1 MGGQHTERLQQTGR
15 GLIWLGYSLCCVWLA
30 LALAW
35 WLYARIDYSYPL
47 WYDMLDIDRHIAEYA
62 PHNAR
67 KPGFAQLPP
76 EQHYQAFAQISRAV
90 HDNGKGLG
98 EIVYRGPGGRDIRLL
113 DRDERVHL
121 EDVARLLRLGG
132 YSALIALL
140 GWLPLAMALARTG
153 LPGWRARL
161 AGAALMSVAMVGI
174 RSISDTEPPRR
185 TVFWFGVFSSLIS
198 AVPLL
203 WVRPLPGPEHWP
215 WLVAIGVVATAAQIT
230 MTTAYKLAS
239 PGRIGIYNY
248 TSVVWAALLG
258 LVFWAEALHWSTLVG
273 TALIFAAGVWNLER
287 KGRVSA
293 AHDVPVVSSQ
303 TAPDK
308 SSGNPLS

>member
-1 MGGQHTERLQQTGR
+1 MQNQVGR
-15 GLIWLGYSLCCVWLA
+15 GALLLIFSELLLA
-30 LALAW
+30 VMAAMVKHVSQ
-35 WLYARIDYSYPL
+35 D
-47 WYDMLDIDRHIAEYA
+47 
-62 PHNAR
+62 
-67 KPGFAQLPP
+67 LPP
-76 EQHYQAFAQISRAV
+76 EVVTFFRNLLGLAV
-90 HDNGKGLG
+90 LLPFLLQRGGLHAMAT
-98 EIVYRGPGGRDIRLL
+98 R
-113 DRDERVHL
+113 
-121 EDVARLLRLGG
+121 RLGG
-132 YSALIALL
+132 HLIRAVAGLAAMYCYFYTIAHIPLAEAVLVKMTTPFLMPLIAWLWL
-140 GWLPLAMALARTG
+140 GDRIGARTLLAIMLG
-153 LPGWRARL
+153 FVGVSFVLRPVHGHFDPVHLVAL
-161 AGAALMSVAMVGI
+161 AGAALVSVAMVGI

-303 TAPDK
+303 TAPD
-308 SSGNPLS
+308 

>member
-1 MGGQHTERLQQTGR
+1 MQNQVGR
-15 GLIWLGYSLCCVWLA
+15 GALLLIFSELLLA
-30 LALAW
+30 VMAAMVKHVSQ
-35 WLYARIDYSYPL
+35 D
-47 WYDMLDIDRHIAEYA
+47 
-62 PHNAR
+62 
-67 KPGFAQLPP
+67 LPP
-76 EQHYQAFAQISRAV
+76 EVVTFFRNLLGLAV
-90 HDNGKGLG
+90 LLPFLLQRGGLHAMAT
-98 EIVYRGPGGRDIRLL
+98 R
-113 DRDERVHL
+113 
-121 EDVARLLRLGG
+121 RLGG
-132 YSALIALL
+132 HLIRAVAGLAAMYCYFYTIAHIPLAEAVLVKMTTPFLMPLIAWLWL
-140 GWLPLAMALARTG
+140 GDRIGARTLLAIMLG
-153 LPGWRARL
+153 FVGVSFVLRPVPGHFDPVHLVAL

-303 TAPDK
+303 TVPDK
-308 SSGNPLS
+308 SSGTRLS

>member
-1 MGGQHTERLQQTGR
+1 MQNQLGR
-15 GLIWLGYSLCCVWLA
+15 GALLLIFSELLLA
-30 LALAW
+30 IMAAMVKHVSQ
-35 WLYARIDYSYPL
+35 D
-47 WYDMLDIDRHIAEYA
+47 
-62 PHNAR
+62 
-67 KPGFAQLPP
+67 LPP
-76 EQHYQAFAQISRAV
+76 EVVTFFRNLLGLAV
-90 HDNGKGLG
+90 LLPFLLQRGGLHAMAT
-98 EIVYRGPGGRDIRLL
+98 R
-113 DRDERVHL
+113 
-121 EDVARLLRLGG
+121 RLGG
-132 YSALIALL
+132 HLIRAAAGLAAMYCYFYTIAHIPLAEAVLVKMTTPFLMPLIAWLWLGDRIGPRTLL
-140 GWLPLAMALARTG
+140 AIMLGFVGVSFVLRPV
-153 LPGWRARL
+153 PGHFDPVHLVAL

-273 TALIFAAGVWNLER
+273 TALIFIAGLWNLDR
-287 KGRVSA
+287 RRGLNA
-293 AHDVPVVSSQ
+293 APEVQAVSSQ
-303 TAPDK
+303 TAPDR
-308 SSGNPLS
+308 SSETRQS

>member
-1 MGGQHTERLQQTGR
+1 MQNQVGR
-15 GLIWLGYSLCCVWLA
+15 GALLLIFSELLLA
-30 LALAW
+30 VMAAMVKHVSQ
-35 WLYARIDYSYPL
+35 D
-47 WYDMLDIDRHIAEYA
+47 
-62 PHNAR
+62 
-67 KPGFAQLPP
+67 LPP
-76 EQHYQAFAQISRAV
+76 EVVTFFRNLLGLAV
-90 HDNGKGLG
+90 LLPFLLQRGGLHAMAT
-98 EIVYRGPGGRDIRLL
+98 R
-113 DRDERVHL
+113 
-121 EDVARLLRLGG
+121 RLGG
-132 YSALIALL
+132 HLIRAVAGLAAMYCYFYTIAHIPLAEAVLVKMTTPFLMPLIAWLWL
-140 GWLPLAMALARTG
+140 GDRIGARTLLAIMLG
-153 LPGWRARL
+153 FVGVSFVLRPVPGHFDPVHLVAL

>member
-47 WYDMLDIDRHIAEYA
+47 WYDVLDIDRHIAEYA

-98 EIVYRGPGGRDIRLL
+98 EIVYRGPGGRDIPLL

-132 YSALIALL
+132 YASLIALL
-140 GWLPLAMALARTG
+140 GWVPLALALARTG

-161 AGAALMSVAMVGI
+161 AGAALM
-174 RSISDTEPPRR
+174 
-185 TVFWFGVFSSLIS
+185 
-198 AVPLL
+198 
-203 WVRPLPGPEHWP
+203 
-215 WLVAIGVVATAAQIT
+215 
-230 MTTAYKLAS
+230 AS
-239 PGRIGIYNY
+239 PVGL
-248 TSVVWAALLG
+248 WLLVSG
-258 LVFWAEALHWSTLVG
+258 PKAVFYQFHIWLFPPENPWFFYWEESLMSTLMKAPYLFGGIAVVLAVAAVLMTPLWYVTG
-273 TALIFAAGVWNLER
+273 RALARRFG
-287 KGRVSA
+287 G
-293 AHDVPVVSSQ
+293 AH
-303 TAPDK
+303 A
-308 SSGNPLS
+308 

>member
-1 MGGQHTERLQQTGR
+1 MQNQIGR
-15 GLIWLGYSLCCVWLA
+15 GALLLIFSELLLA
-30 LALAW
+30 IMAAMVKHVSQ
-35 WLYARIDYSYPL
+35 D
-47 WYDMLDIDRHIAEYA
+47 
-62 PHNAR
+62 
-67 KPGFAQLPP
+67 LPP
-76 EQHYQAFAQISRAV
+76 EVVTFFRNLLGLAVLLPFLLQRGGLRAMAT
-90 HDNGKGLG
+90 
-98 EIVYRGPGGRDIRLL
+98 R
-113 DRDERVHL
+113 
-121 EDVARLLRLGG
+121 RLGG
-132 YSALIALL
+132 HLIRAVAGLAAMYCYFYTIAHIPLAEAVLVKMTTPFLMPLIAWLWLGDRIGPRTLL
-140 GWLPLAMALARTG
+140 AIMLGFVGVSFVLRPV
-153 LPGWRARL
+153 PGHFDPVHLVAL

-293 AHDVPVVSSQ
+293 AHDAPVASSQ
-303 TAPDK
+303 TAPDT

>member
-1 MGGQHTERLQQTGR
+1 MQNQVGR
-15 GLIWLGYSLCCVWLA
+15 GALLLIFSALLLA
-30 LALAW
+30 VMAAMVKHVSQ
-35 WLYARIDYSYPL
+35 D
-47 WYDMLDIDRHIAEYA
+47 
-62 PHNAR
+62 
-67 KPGFAQLPP
+67 LPP
-76 EQHYQAFAQISRAV
+76 EVVTFFRNLLGLAV
-90 HDNGKGLG
+90 LLPFLLQRGGLHAMAT
-98 EIVYRGPGGRDIRLL
+98 R
-113 DRDERVHL
+113 
-121 EDVARLLRLGG
+121 RLGG
-132 YSALIALL
+132 HLIRAVAGLAAMYCYFYTIAHIPLAEAVLVKMTTPFLMPLIAWLWL
-140 GWLPLAMALARTG
+140 GDRIGARTLLAIMLG
-153 LPGWRARL
+153 FVGVSFVLRPVPGHFDPVHLVAL

-308 SSGNPLS
+308 SSGTRLS

>member
-1 MGGQHTERLQQTGR
+1 MQNQVGR
-15 GLIWLGYSLCCVWLA
+15 GALLLIFSELLLA
-30 LALAW
+30 IMAAMVKHVSQ
-35 WLYARIDYSYPL
+35 D
-47 WYDMLDIDRHIAEYA
+47 
-62 PHNAR
+62 
-67 KPGFAQLPP
+67 LPP
-76 EQHYQAFAQISRAV
+76 EVVTFFRNLLGLAV
-90 HDNGKGLG
+90 LLPFLLQRGGLHAMAT
-98 EIVYRGPGGRDIRLL
+98 R
-113 DRDERVHL
+113 
-121 EDVARLLRLGG
+121 RLGG
-132 YSALIALL
+132 HLIRAAAGLAAMYCYFYTIAHIPLAEAVLVKMTTPFLMPLIAWLWLGDRIGPRTLL
-140 GWLPLAMALARTG
+140 AIMLGFVGVSFVLRPV
-153 LPGWRARL
+153 PGHFDPVHLVAL

-273 TALIFAAGVWNLER
+273 TALIFIAGLWNLDR
-287 KGRVSA
+287 RRGLNA
-293 AHDVPVVSSQ
+293 APEVQAVSSQ
-303 TAPDK
+303 TAPGR
-308 SSGNPLS
+308 SSETRQS

>member
-1 MGGQHTERLQQTGR
+1 MQNQVGR
-15 GLIWLGYSLCCVWLA
+15 GALLLIFSELLLA
-30 LALAW
+30 VMAAMVKHVSQ
-35 WLYARIDYSYPL
+35 D
-47 WYDMLDIDRHIAEYA
+47 
-62 PHNAR
+62 
-67 KPGFAQLPP
+67 LPP
-76 EQHYQAFAQISRAV
+76 EVVTFFRNLLGLAV
-90 HDNGKGLG
+90 LLPFLLQRGGLHAMAT
-98 EIVYRGPGGRDIRLL
+98 R
-113 DRDERVHL
+113 
-121 EDVARLLRLGG
+121 RLGG
-132 YSALIALL
+132 HLIRAVAGLAAMYCYFYTIAHIPLAEAVLVKMTTPFLMPLIAWLWLGDRIGPRTLL
-140 GWLPLAMALARTG
+140 AIMLGFVGVSFVLRPV
-153 LPGWRARL
+153 PGHFDPVHLVAL

-303 TAPDK
+303 TVPDK
-308 SSGNPLS
+308 SSGTRLS

>member
-1 MGGQHTERLQQTGR
+1 MQNQVGR
-15 GLIWLGYSLCCVWLA
+15 GALLLIFSELLLA
-30 LALAW
+30 VMAAMVKHVSQ
-35 WLYARIDYSYPL
+35 D
-47 WYDMLDIDRHIAEYA
+47 
-62 PHNAR
+62 
-67 KPGFAQLPP
+67 LPP
-76 EQHYQAFAQISRAV
+76 EVVTFFRNLLGLAV
-90 HDNGKGLG
+90 LLPFLLQRGGLHAMAT
-98 EIVYRGPGGRDIRLL
+98 R
-113 DRDERVHL
+113 
-121 EDVARLLRLGG
+121 RLGG
-132 YSALIALL
+132 HLIRAVAGLAAMYCYFYTIAHIPLAEAVLVKMTTPFLMPLIAWLWL
-140 GWLPLAMALARTG
+140 GDRIGARTLLAIMLG
-153 LPGWRARL
+153 FVGVSFVLRPVPGHFDPVHLVAL

-308 SSGNPLS
+308 SSGTRLS